1 VKDAACDAGHRR
13 GNRPQ
18 RFEHN
23 RAIL

>member
-1 VKDAACDAGHRR
+1 VKDAACDAGHCR

-18 RFEHN
+18 RFKHN